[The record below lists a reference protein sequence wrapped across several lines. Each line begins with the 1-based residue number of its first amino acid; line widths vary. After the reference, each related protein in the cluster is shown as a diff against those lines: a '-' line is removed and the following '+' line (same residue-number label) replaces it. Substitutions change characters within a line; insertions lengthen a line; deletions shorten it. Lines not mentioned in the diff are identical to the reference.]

1 MDFAAKKLWHQTNLD
16 ANYHAADLALLKSKQ
31 PDRLTKRIINSNH
44 DKVLWHLIYHDIAT
58 PEEIL
63 ANRAKWYEEHEV
75 KEKPQ
80 APAGRV
86 VNETKK
92 PAGYESLTDT
102 VKKKAAQLFNKKTGN
117 QKQGTGK
124 PKNKNTHK

>member
-1 MDFAAKKLWHQTNLD
+1 MDFAAKKLWHQTNCD
-16 ANYHAADLALLKSKQ
+16 ANYHSADLALLKSKQ
-31 PDRLTKRIINSNH
+31 PNRLTKRIINSNH

-63 ANRAKWYEEHEV
+63 ANRADWDKEHEV

-86 VNETKK
+86 VNEAKK

-102 VKKKAAQLFNKKTGN
+102 VKKKAAQLFKKKETGPPN
-117 QKQGTGK
+117 PRPK
-124 PKNKNTHK
+124 PKNRNIHK